1 MDCPFFN
8 RPSGRAKQAYLLLYI
23 VERVGRIHGKTD
35 QDDVGIWIGQR
46 AEAVVIFLTR
56 GIPERQFNVFA
67 IDLNIGDIILEDGG
81 NVDLDDNTF
90 RLAIF
95 SLVVYHDLR

>member
-1 MDCPFFN
+1 MDCPVFGG
-8 RPSGRAKQAYLLLYI
+8 PSGRAKQAYLLLYI
-23 VERVGRIHGKTD
+23 VELVGRIHSKTN

-46 AEAVVIFLTR
+46 AEAIVILLTR

-81 NVDLDDNTF
+81 DVELQ
-90 RLAIF
+90 RLE
-95 SLVVYHDLR
+95 